1 MSLLQSPD
9 ELHRRLD
16 RLAAKKELLEA
27 RRAATSAALD
37 EAEAAQRRYG
47 GAQPLILTIGQLYR
61 KRSVESVQENVTKAL
76 QLVFERPYE
85 FILKQGEK
93 RGQIEDEMLVK
104 VGNAEMDPVTE
115 MGGGITDVISI
126 VLRPILWSKMK
137 SRTSPVMVLDEPAR
151 LVNSDLSVRNLSQL
165 LWQLAKG
172 LSLQF
177 IVVTNK
183 PGLAHCVDRLFEVV
197 KRDEVSEVHGTA
209 G

>member
-1 MSLLQSPD
+1 LPNPD
-9 ELHRRLD
+9 SSQLRRRIE
-16 RLAAKKELLEA
+16 RLAAKRDVLQA
-27 RRAATSAALD
+27 RRDELEGVLVTSKLD
-37 EAEAAQRRYG
+37 QIRYG
-47 GAQPLILTIGQLYR
+47 EAQQLIIKIGQLYR

-85 FILKQGEK
+85 FILRQEVR

-104 VGNAEMDPVTE
+104 VGSAEMDPVTE

-183 PGLAHCVDRLFEVV
+183 PGLAHSVDRLFEVV
-197 KRDEVSEVHGTA
+197 KRNEVSEVNGTA